1 MSWKALLSVGV
12 LFLGN
17 EGLTLECMHRGQ
29 DVCLICMCL
38 ENEAAQLHQH
48 QKQ

>member
-17 EGLTLECMHRGQ
+17 EGLTLECMQ